1 MIEEALHPQEAG
13 HCEILLEARRDF
25 QGAAGGKEHDFMHPG
40 FFWAADAVGHTQH
53 TRLEIQAK
61 KSGDVGMKRQLEAPE
76 SIMHSIRFVRGA
88 VGFGN
93 ENCTFRNTKLKLPPL
108 VASGNS
114 RYGTFVVN

>member
-1 MIEEALHPQEAG
+1 
-13 HCEILLEARRDF
+13 
-25 QGAAGGKEHDFMHPG
+25 
-40 FFWAADAVGHTQH
+40 
-53 TRLEIQAK
+53 
-61 KSGDVGMKRQLEAPE
+61 MKRQLEAPE